1 MSSYEIKQIGL
12 EDYSKCIVIWNME
25 TCPYTQTFVSQIK
38 AGVREEYIITVD
50 GAYIAE
56 YDLFIVKKNYE

>member
-1 MSSYEIKQIGL
+1 MKTIRSAARSG
-12 EDYSKCIVIWNME
+12 IW
-25 TCPYTQTFVSQIK
+25 TPAPYTQTFVSQIK

-56 YDLFIVKKNYE
+56 YDLFITKKNYE